1 MRTKKIKQFLSA
13 TLAVCVFTV
22 LGLMGQVPQAD
33 VRAETA
39 NYAFNPSFEEGSETE
54 ASRWGLWPGWDTGSF
69 ISSNARTGN
78 RAIEVALKSDQ
89 NYALYEGGITS
100 EIMDIKA
107 ASTLSMWVNY
117 TDITGEGFMIGA
129 ERKTAGSENANV
141 FTQRYT
147 GSSNGWTEITV
158 DFPAT
163 DLEITEIV
171 LKCEIAAGTGTL
183 LIDDVTFSG
192 SPVPVDPNKNYAFNP
207 SFEEGSETEAGNW
220 GLWPGWDT
228 GSFISNEARSGN
240 RAIEIAL
247 SSEQNYALYEGGI
260 TPQVVDTKA
269 AMTLSFWVNYIDI
282 TGEGFMIGAERKT
295 AGSEYANVFTQRYT
309 GSSDGWAEITVD
321 LPATDL
327 EITEI
332 ILKCEIGTGSGTLL
346 LDDVSLKLNADSDT
360 GNDPDDDPDDEED
373 QDQDEV
379 PADKQ
384 PGVVNTGETGTSFIS
399 NPGFEDGDANWG
411 VVGGASI
418 NSDDTHSG
426 ANAVKAILGTEGYG
440 MWNNLT
446 ADFDMNAALKMTFWV
461 KLDGVTGDGI
471 EVGVERNC
479 MDDEGAPLTDHVF
492 SDRLKGTSDWHKVT
506 VDIPATNGCYGVVA
520 KVNIPAGEG
529 TAYFD
534 DFFIGLAE
542 PAKQSDNYL
551 MNPGFETGSAT
562 EASNWGLAPG
572 WDKISSPIS
581 TTDVHGGNRAVSI
594 AQGTENHVLF
604 QSNNWGMPEMDLT
617 QAMVYSAWVKY
628 EGVTGNGVYLK
639 VERKAN
645 DEGIANVSGTA
656 VTGTSDG
663 WVQLKLLVPATDE
676 VIEELI
682 VSVVAEVG
690 TGTVI
695 VDDTELRPATQD
707 DLNDDE
713 DNDNDTGDTDEDQL
727 PPATGGVVPT
737 AMALVTLTATAVIV
751 ISKKRK

>member
-1 MRTKKIKQFLSA
+1 
-13 TLAVCVFTV
+13 
-22 LGLMGQVPQAD
+22 
-33 VRAETA
+33 
-39 NYAFNPSFEEGSETE
+39 
-54 ASRWGLWPGWDTGSF
+54 
-69 ISSNARTGN
+69 
-78 RAIEVALKSDQ
+78 
-89 NYALYEGGITS
+89 
-100 EIMDIKA
+100 
-107 ASTLSMWVNY
+107 
-117 TDITGEGFMIGA
+117 
-129 ERKTAGSENANV
+129 
-141 FTQRYT
+141 
-147 GSSNGWTEITV
+147 
-158 DFPAT
+158 
-163 DLEITEIV
+163 
-171 LKCEIAAGTGTL
+171 
-183 LIDDVTFSG
+183 
-192 SPVPVDPNKNYAFNP
+192 
-207 SFEEGSETEAGNW
+207 
-220 GLWPGWDT
+220 
-228 GSFISNEARSGN
+228 
-240 RAIEIAL
+240 
-247 SSEQNYALYEGGI
+247 
-260 TPQVVDTKA
+260 
-269 AMTLSFWVNYIDI
+269 
-282 TGEGFMIGAERKT
+282 
-295 AGSEYANVFTQRYT
+295 
-309 GSSDGWAEITVD
+309 
-321 LPATDL
+321 
-327 EITEI
+327 
-332 ILKCEIGTGSGTLL
+332 
-346 LDDVSLKLNADSDT
+346 
-360 GNDPDDDPDDEED
+360 
-373 QDQDEV
+373 
-379 PADKQ
+379 
-384 PGVVNTGETGTSFIS
+384 
-399 NPGFEDGDANWG
+399 
-411 VVGGASI
+411 
-418 NSDDTHSG
+418 
-426 ANAVKAILGTEGYG
+426 